1 MDEAEAEGDGAL
13 EAHIMKTHKQE
24 IQEVAL
30 VEEEYVWDVY
40 REALAVQERRAVPAV
55 GPAVDRRAFEATQG
69 RYNDD
74 NVQALICFVC
84 ARICLN
90 TGGARSDIAFRKG
103 TWLAER
109 PAGLTRAQSRGK
121 SGVLR
126 STVQKTAHSRSSVSQ
141 REEVREQ
148 GEEII

>member
-1 MDEAEAEGDGAL
+1 MDEAEAHGDDAL
-13 EAHIMKTHKQE
+13 EAHIIETHKQE

-55 GPAVDRRAFEATQG
+55 GPAVDRRAFEATLE

-74 NVQALICFVC
+74 SIQALICFVC

-90 TGGARSDIAFRKG
+90 TGGSRSDIE
-103 TWLAER
+103 LS
-109 PAGLTRAQSRGK
+109 LI
-121 SGVLR
+121 
-126 STVQKTAHSRSSVSQ
+126 H
-141 REEVREQ
+141 
-148 GEEII
+148 I